1 MDKCVRIGYNEYSK
15 SNKEEM
21 NMRYTFDT
29 TATMKPYNNKKWY
42 ICGDIVRRKTIE
54 AKNLS
59 EALKKYQDEVTNKD
73 YITISDTALK
83 RKSPMFIDTIEGAK
97 QVGYVITG
105 STDFDDNGRGWV
117 KQYIELWVTITQSVF

>member
-1 MDKCVRIGYNEYSK
+1 MDKRVRIGYNEYSK

-83 RKSPMFIDTIEGAK
+83 RKSPMFIDTVEGAK

-105 STDFDDNGRGWV
+105 STDFDDDGRGWV
-117 KQYIELWVTITQSVF
+117 KQYIELWVTITQDVF

>member
-1 MDKCVRIGYNEYSK
+1 
-15 SNKEEM
+15 
-21 NMRYTFDT
+21 MRYTFDT
-29 TATMKPYNNKKWY
+29 TTTMKPYNNKKRW
-42 ICGDIVRRKTIE
+42 ISDDIIRRKTIE

-59 EALKKYQDEVTNKD
+59 EALKKYQDEVMNKD

-83 RKSPMFIDTIEGAK
+83 RKNPMLIDTVEGTQ

-117 KQYIELWVTITQSVF
+117 KQYIDLWVTITQNVF

>member
-1 MDKCVRIGYNEYSK
+1 
-15 SNKEEM
+15 
-21 NMRYTFDT
+21 MRYTFHT
-29 TATMKPYNNKKWY
+29 TTTMKPYNNKKWW
-42 ICGDIVRRKTIE
+42 ISDDIIRRKTIE

-59 EALKKYQDEVTNKD
+59 EALKKYQDEVMNKD

-83 RKSPMFIDTIEGAK
+83 RKSPMFVDTDKGSK

-117 KQYIELWVTITQSVF
+117 KQYIDLWVTITQSVF

>member
-1 MDKCVRIGYNEYSK
+1 
-15 SNKEEM
+15 
-21 NMRYTFDT
+21 MRYTFDT
-29 TATMKPYNNKKWY
+29 TTTMKPYNNKKWY

-83 RKSPMFIDTIEGAK
+83 RKSPMFIDTVKGAK

-105 STDFDDNGRGWV
+105 STDFDDDGRGWV
-117 KQYIELWVTITQSVF
+117 KQYVELWVTITQSVF

>member
-1 MDKCVRIGYNEYSK
+1 MDKRVRIGYNEYSK

-42 ICGDIVRRKTIE
+42 ICSDIIRRKTIE

-83 RKSPMFIDTIEGAK
+83 RKSPMFVDTVEGTQ

-105 STDFDDNGRGWV
+105 STDFDDDGRGWV
-117 KQYIELWVTITQSVF
+117 KQYIDLWITITQDVF

>member
-1 MDKCVRIGYNEYSK
+1 MDKRVRISYNEYSK
-15 SNKEEM
+15 LNKEEM

-83 RKSPMFIDTIEGAK
+83 RKSPMFIDTVEGTQ

-105 STDFDDNGRGWV
+105 STDFDDNGHGWV
-117 KQYIELWVTITQSVF
+117 KQYIELWVTITQDVF

>member
-1 MDKCVRIGYNEYSK
+1 
-15 SNKEEM
+15 
-21 NMRYTFDT
+21 MRQTFDT
-29 TATMKPYNNKKWY
+29 TTAMKPYNNKKWW
-42 ICGDIVRRKTIE
+42 ISDNIIRRKTIE

-83 RKSPMFIDTIEGAK
+83 RKSPMFVDTKNGSP

-117 KQYIELWVTITQSVF
+117 KQYIDLWVTITQSVF

>member
-1 MDKCVRIGYNEYSK
+1 
-15 SNKEEM
+15 
-21 NMRYTFDT
+21 MRYTFDT
-29 TATMKPYNNKKWY
+29 TTTMKPYNRDKWW
-42 ICGDIVRRKTIE
+42 ICDDIIRRKTIE

-83 RKSPMFIDTIEGAK
+83 RKSPMFVDTAEGSK

-105 STDFDDNGRGWV
+105 QTDFDNNGRGWV
-117 KQYIELWVTITQSVF
+117 KQYIDLWVTITQSAF

>member
-1 MDKCVRIGYNEYSK
+1 
-15 SNKEEM
+15 
-21 NMRYTFDT
+21 MRYTFDT
-29 TATMKPYNNKKWY
+29 TTTMKPYNNKKWW
-42 ICGDIVRRKTIE
+42 ISDDIIRRKTIE

-83 RKSPMFIDTIEGAK
+83 RKNPMFVDTDKGAK
-97 QVGYVITG
+97 QVGYVITA

-117 KQYIELWVTITQSVF
+117 KQYIDLWVTITQNAF

>member
-1 MDKCVRIGYNEYSK
+1 
-15 SNKEEM
+15 
-21 NMRYTFDT
+21 MRYTFDT
-29 TATMKPYNNKKWY
+29 TTTMESYNNKKWW
-42 ICGDIVRRKTIE
+42 ISDDIIRRKTIE

-83 RKSPMFIDTIEGAK
+83 RKNPMFVDTVEGTK

-105 STDFDDNGRGWV
+105 STDFDNDGRGWV
-117 KQYIELWVTITQSVF
+117 KQYIELWVTITQDVF

>member
-1 MDKCVRIGYNEYSK
+1 
-15 SNKEEM
+15 
-21 NMRYTFDT
+21 MRYTFDT
-29 TATMKPYNNKKWY
+29 TTTMKPYNNKKWY

-83 RKSPMFIDTIEGAK
+83 RKNPMFVDTDKGAK

-105 STDFDDNGRGWV
+105 AMDFDDNGRGWV
-117 KQYIELWVTITQSVF
+117 KQYIELWVTITQSIF

>member
-83 RKSPMFIDTIEGAK
+83 RKSPMFIDTVEGAK

-117 KQYIELWVTITQSVF
+117 KRYIELWVTITQSVF

>member
-54 AKNLS
+54 VKNLS

-83 RKSPMFIDTIEGAK
+83 RKSPMFIDTVEGAK

-105 STDFDDNGRGWV
+105 STDFDDDGRGWV
-117 KQYIELWVTITQSVF
+117 KQYIDLWVTITQSAF

>member
-1 MDKCVRIGYNEYSK
+1 
-15 SNKEEM
+15 
-21 NMRYTFDT
+21 MRYTFDT
-29 TATMKPYNNKKWY
+29 TTTMKPYNNKKWW
-42 ICGDIVRRKTIE
+42 ISDDIIRRKTIE

-59 EALKKYQDEVTNKD
+59 EALKKYQDKVTNED

-83 RKSPMFIDTIEGAK
+83 RKNPMFIDTVEGTQ

-117 KQYIELWVTITQSVF
+117 KQYIDLWVTITQNVF